1 MNNGCLVLGATLS
14 LSITAWSTTADEL
27 VQKNTEAKGG
37 IEKIKA
43 IKTVRL
49 TGKLD
54 AGGGFT
60 GAVGQENKRPNQ
72 VRETFTLQGMT
83 QVQAYDGSAGWQ
95 IRPFGGRKD
104 PQLMGEDDMRDL
116 LIDADFDG
124 PLVDYVEKGNKI
136 EYLGHDTVDGDDAL
150 RLKVTLKNGDIIYY
164 YLDPDTDL
172 EIRKEVQQFVRGSV
186 RERVIDLG
194 SYKPVDGVMY
204 PFSISEGTKSNP
216 GAQVTTV
223 QKIEVNVAF
232 QESDFALPA
241 SLRTEEKKSGL
252 VGSLINSSTAP
263 TVTAALRNLNGR
275 GLVHM
280 KVSARNSWEVIVLCA
295 GVLTCAF
302 AAVGQAPVR
311 FDSATVSGWPAR
323 QLGLAAM
330 SGRNGAVGD

>member
-1 MNNGCLVLGATLS
+1 MHNGCLVLAATLS
-14 LSITAWSTTADEL
+14 LSITAWSQTADEL

-150 RLKVTLKNGDIIYY
+150 RLKVTLKNGDIIS
-164 YLDPDTDL
+164 L
-172 EIRKEVQQFVRGSV
+172 EIPHNDSRMIARLHEVAEVYEQRATDHAMLITAWV
-186 RERVIDLG
+186 
-194 SYKPVDGVMY
+194 
-204 PFSISEGTKSNP
+204 PF
-216 GAQVTTV
+216 
-223 QKIEVNVAF
+223 
-232 QESDFALPA
+232 DALHLFDRYA
-241 SLRTEEKKSGL
+241 THLRR
-252 VGSLINSSTAP
+252 A
-263 TVTAALRNLNGR
+263 
-275 GLVHM
+275 
-280 KVSARNSWEVIVLCA
+280 KVS
-295 GVLTCAF
+295 
-302 AAVGQAPVR
+302 
-311 FDSATVSGWPAR
+311 
-323 QLGLAAM
+323 
-330 SGRNGAVGD
+330 